1 MKVALGLYTTLYSAP
16 SSLFDRTLSLVY
28 EPIFSYLYN
37 NGGNHIFLYQSS
49 QMMKYIKRERAE
61 YKTLL
66 GMLMKRGEIEP
77 ITGSWS
83 ESVLSLLPPKDRAGQ
98 IEKFTSEI
106 KHEYSI
112 LPQSAFFYGGVWHP
126 NYVSLLNNA
135 GIDSVVISTHD
146 GKEQGE
152 TEPFVMNE
160 LGRRVKIYPTSDEA
174 DRAVMSYSRGEID
187 YDELRSTLLRLIHSD
202 NESLVLFIN
211 IDALVLGAVREGNG
225 HKPGLILSDIL
236 DRVQTVPLSSLNVS
250 KMGYLPQGW
259 YGRESNTYGM
269 RSLNSLFIKNAQMRY
284 LYNRYITIAENQ
296 SLRNNRFLK
305 KDVTTALF
313 NTSVGNLFIYDAEMS
328 PLRSTAHSSFWR
340 AVIDAE
346 NCYTRYLDGPSMR
359 EYDYEEISSPSVV
372 MSNKTYLCVI
382 SPLGGG
388 SSEFDYL
395 PGGINFF
402 SVRPDYDPEN
412 PSSPLRK
419 SFTDIVTIGKESY
432 STENSLFSIE
442 VLDKKRSEVVL
453 TPLENK
459 MPFVISKR
467 YKLKANTFTLDSTI
481 MADGRNRL
489 EGIYSIS
496 IYLSLVDAEL
506 VLPEQRMDMVA
517 KGCVEAKT
525 VKYGSKESDALITLS
540 STKQFTLTEESGTI
554 SEETA
559 LGMEE
564 FVLYKKITFTF
575 PLEVDGEESVTYRL
589 NIK

>member
-37 NGGNHIFLYQSS
+37 NGGNHLFLYQSS

-66 GMLMKRGEIEP
+66 SMLMNRGEIEP
-77 ITGSWS
+77 ISGVWS

-112 LPQSAFFYGGVWHP
+112 LPQSAFFYGEVWNP
-126 NYVSLLNNA
+126 YYVSLLNNA
-135 GIDSVVISTHD
+135 GIDSVVISTAD
-146 GKEQGE
+146 GKREAE

-174 DRAVMSYSRGEID
+174 DRAVMSYSVGESD
-187 YDELRSTLLRLIHSD
+187 YDELRSTLLRLIHTER
-202 NESLVLFIN
+202 ESLVLYIN
-211 IDALVLGAVREGNG
+211 IDALVQGTVREGKG
-225 HKPGLILSDIL
+225 HKPGLILCDIL
-236 DRVQTVPLSSLNVS
+236 DRVQTVSLSSLNVF

-269 RSLNSLFIKNAQMRY
+269 RSLNSLFVKNAQMRY
-284 LYNRYITIAENQ
+284 LYNRYITVAENQ

-313 NTSVGNLFIYDAEMS
+313 NTSVGNIFIYDAEMS
-328 PLRSTAHSSFWR
+328 PLRSSAHSSFWR
-340 AVIDAE
+340 SIIEAE
-346 NCYTRYLDGPSMR
+346 NCYWRYSDGPSMR

-382 SPLGGG
+382 SPLGG
-388 SSEFDYL
+388 SSTEFDYL
-395 PGGINFF
+395 PGSINFF
-402 SVRPDYDPEN
+402 SVRPDFSPCN
-412 PSSPLRK
+412 PSSGLRK
-419 SFTDIVTIGKESY
+419 SFSDTVTVDKASY
-432 STENSLFSIE
+432 STDNTLFSIE
-442 VLDKKRSEVVL
+442 VLDKKRTEVVL
-453 TPLENK
+453 TPLDDK

-481 MADGRNRL
+481 MAGDSKRL
-489 EGIYSIS
+489 EGTYGIS
-496 IYLSLVDAEL
+496 IYLSLGDAEL

-517 KGCVEAKT
+517 RGCVEAKT
-525 VKYGSKESDALITLS
+525 VKYGSKEREALLTIS
-540 STKQFTLTEESGTI
+540 STKEFTLTEESGVRH
-554 SEETA
+554 EETA
-559 LGMEE
+559 LGVEE